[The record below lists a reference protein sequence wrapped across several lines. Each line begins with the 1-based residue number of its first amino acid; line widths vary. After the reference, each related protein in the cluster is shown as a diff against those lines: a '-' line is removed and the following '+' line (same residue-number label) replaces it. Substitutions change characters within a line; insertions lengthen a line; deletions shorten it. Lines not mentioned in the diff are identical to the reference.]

1 MSDAKKA
8 AQSAMEAAASHYA
21 WNEDTAKRQ
30 KELDALGVSIKP
42 IALSSA
48 AAVAPPGVT
57 SPLGSAWN
65 TAGTWEERD
74 VTRSATAA
82 LESRLAAFA
91 SQPRSGKRVH
101 LVSASVSGGH
111 VTLIASRGKLRV
123 GYELTLSATWEIREE
138 GGGGGALARGTL
150 NSPMEDSDSD
160 IFTAFNCSK
169 SEGTLPTGE
178 AVALVK
184 LVEDALRKEVK
195 AWVED
200 TKKV

>member
-1 MSDAKKA
+1 MSDAAKKA
-8 AQSAMEAAASHYA
+8 PMESATQHYA
-21 WNEDTAKRQ
+21 WNEDTKKRQ
-30 KELDALGVSIKP
+30 AELDALGVSIKP
-42 IALSSA
+42 VAVSSTSA
-48 AAVAPPGVT
+48 AAPPSGAT

-74 VTRSATAA
+74 VTRSATSA
-82 LESRLAAFA
+82 LESRLAAFVF
-91 SQPRSGKRVH
+91 SPRSGKRVH
-101 LVSASVSGGH
+101 MASASLTGGH

-138 GGGGGALARGTL
+138 GGGGEALARGSLKSTL
-150 NSPMEDSDSD
+150 EDSDSD
-160 IFTAFNCSK
+160 IFSAFSPSK

-184 LVEDALRKEVK
+184 LTEDALRKEVK